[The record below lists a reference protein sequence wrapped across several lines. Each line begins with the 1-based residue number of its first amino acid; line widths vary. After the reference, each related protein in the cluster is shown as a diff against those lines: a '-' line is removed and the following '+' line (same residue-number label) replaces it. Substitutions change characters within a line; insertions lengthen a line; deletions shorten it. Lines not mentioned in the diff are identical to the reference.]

1 MSDSCSP
8 IDNRNFLSPNQFKFT
23 LKRAPKAAFFS
34 NSGNIPSLTLG
45 VANQPNYL
53 KAIKQPGDMI
63 DFQDFSFKFMVDED
77 MTNYT
82 EIQNWIRGLGFP
94 YSLQQI
100 YDLQKERP
108 ELKTNITNQL
118 NIFSDGT
125 LFILSSNNKLNIQVR
140 FYDMWPYDLTS
151 LLFDATSGDS
161 QYFTAEVKMKYT
173 YYDIRN
179 AMGELI

>member
-8 IDNRNFLSPNQFKFT
+8 IDNRNFLSPNQFKFI
-23 LKRAPKAAFFS
+23 LQRAPKAAFFS
-34 NSGNIPSLTLG
+34 NGGNIPSLTLG

-53 KAIKQPGDMI
+53 KTIKQPGDMI
-63 DFQDFSFKFMVDED
+63 EFQDFSFKFMVDED
-77 MTNYT
+77 MTNYS

-94 YSLQQI
+94 YSLKQI
-100 YDLQKERP
+100 YDLQQERP
-108 ELKTNITNQL
+108 ELKTNITKQL

-125 LFILSSNNKLNIQVR
+125 LFILSSNNKLNLQVR

-151 LLFDATSGDS
+151 LLFDSTSSDS

-179 AMGELI
+179 AKGELI

>member
-8 IDNRNFLSPNQFKFT
+8 IENRNFLSPNQFRFN
-23 LKRAPKAAFFS
+23 LKRAPKATFFS

-53 KAIKQPGDMI
+53 KTIKQPGDMI
-63 DFQDFSFKFMVDED
+63 EFQDFSFRFMVDED
-77 MTNYT
+77 MTNYA
-82 EIQNWIRGLGFP
+82 EIQNWIRGLGYP
-94 YSLQQI
+94 YSLKQI
-100 YDLQKERP
+100 YELQKERP
-108 ELKTNITNQL
+108 DLKTNITNQL

-125 LFILSSNNKLNIQVR
+125 LFIYSSNNKLNLQVR

-151 LLFDATSGDS
+151 LLFDATNSDS
-161 QYFTAEVKMKYT
+161 QNFTAEVKMKYT

-179 AMGELI
+179 AKGELL

>member
-8 IDNRNFLSPNQFKFT
+8 IENRNFLSPNQFKFT
-23 LKRAPKAAFFS
+23 IKRAPKAAFFS

-53 KAIKQPGDMI
+53 KTIKQPGDMI
-63 DFQDFSFKFMVDED
+63 EFQDFSFKFMVDED
-77 MTNYT
+77 MTNYA

-100 YDLQKERP
+100 YKLQEERP

-125 LFILSSNNKLNIQVR
+125 LFILSSNNKLNLQVR
-140 FYDMWPYDLTS
+140 FYDMWPYD
-151 LLFDATSGDS
+151 
-161 QYFTAEVKMKYT
+161 
-173 YYDIRN
+173 
-179 AMGELI
+179 